1 MYHSYFGL
9 DEQAFSIAVNP
20 RYLYMS
26 SQHREALAHVLYG
39 VNSGGFVMLSG
50 EVGTGKTTI
59 IRCLLEQLPDN
70 ADLAV
75 ILNPSAT
82 ARDLLCSICEAFH
95 VPYEHNETSL
105 KVLMDKLSEFLV
117 ANHRRGRKSIVLIDE
132 AQLLK
137 VSTLEQV
144 RLLTNLET
152 NTQKLLQII
161 LVGQPELNDLLAK
174 PALRQLSQRITAR
187 YHLRPLS
194 EKEVAAYIK
203 HRLKIAG
210 MPAGRQ
216 PFPASIIRKIH
227 QTSRG
232 IPRIINVLCDRMLLG
247 AYSREATL
255 VDQSIFRQA
264 TVEVL
269 GRPKEPLRRWFD
281 KSWIV
286 VGAGGLGLLLLSSML
301 WLLLGGSRATE
312 REEQFVGE
320 GQIIRAQQVDAAL
333 LTQPAAN
340 ANAREPQFWMRDEAD
355 ALRELMQVSRISAV
369 GTDPCRAV
377 DQQGFACESQKVV
390 TWDDFR
396 QINRPAVLTIVT
408 PARYTAY
415 VVLVA
420 LKQGEAWVRVDG
432 DVQRISME
440 TLGTLW
446 NGEFTFVWRQ
456 PPGYSEAVGLGSS
469 DPLVSWVAQQ
479 FAFLD
484 GQAAPLARERYNTQL
499 QQRVKLFQRSQDLKD
514 DGVVGMQTLLRLN
527 EVLGLE
533 KSMSDMALT
542 MNDPG
547 RKTGG

>member
-82 ARDLLCSICEAFH
+82 ARDLLCSICDAFH
-95 VPYEHNETSL
+95 VPYEQNESSL

-117 ANHRRGRKSIVLIDE
+117 SNHRRGRKSIVLIDE

-203 HRLKIAG
+203 HRLKVAG

-269 GRPKEPLRRWFD
+269 GRPKEPMRRWAD
-281 KSWIV
+281 RSWVV
-286 VGAGGLGLLLLSSML
+286 VGAGGLGTLLLSGL
-301 WLLLGGSRATE
+301 FWLLLGGSRAAD
-312 REEQFVGE
+312 RDEQFVGE
-320 GQIIRAQQVDAAL
+320 GQIIRAQQTDAAL
-333 LTQPAAN
+333 LNRPAAN
-340 ANAREPQFWMRDEAD
+340 SREPQFWMRDKTE
-355 ALRELMQVSRISAV
+355 ALRELMQVSRITGIGV
-369 GTDPCRAV
+369 DPCQTV
-377 DQQGFACESQKVV
+377 DQQGFACETQKVV

-408 PARYTAY
+408 PARYTGY

-420 LKQGEAWVRVDG
+420 LKQGEAWVRVGG
-432 DVQRISME
+432 DVQRVSME
-440 TLGTLW
+440 SLGTLW
-446 NGEFTFVWRQ
+446 NGEFTFVWR
-456 PPGYSEAVGLGSS
+456 PPPAYSEAVGVGSS
-469 DPLVSWVAQQ
+469 DPLVGWVAQQ
-479 FAFLD
+479 FSFLD
-484 GQAAPLARERYNTQL
+484 GQTAPLARERFNTQL
-499 QQRVKLFQRSQDLKD
+499 QQRVKLFQRSQNLKD

-542 MNDPG
+542 MNDPR
-547 RKTGG
+547 RKSGG

>member
-59 IRCLLEQLPDN
+59 IRCLLEQLPEN

-82 ARDLLCSICEAFH
+82 ARDLMCSICDAFR
-95 VPYEHNETSL
+95 VPYERDETSL
-105 KVLMDKLSEFLV
+105 KVLMDKLSDFLV
-117 ANHRRGRKSIVLIDE
+117 ANHRRGRRSIVLIDE

-187 YHLRPLS
+187 YHLRPLN

-203 HRLKIAG
+203 HRLKVAG
-210 MPAGRQ
+210 MPTGRQ
-216 PFPASIIRKIH
+216 PFPVSIIRKIYV
-227 QTSRG
+227 TSRG
-232 IPRIINVLCDRMLLG
+232 IPRVINVLCDRMLLG

-269 GRPKEPLRRWFD
+269 GRPQEPLWRWFH
-281 KSWIV
+281 KNWIV
-286 VGAGGLGLLLLSSML
+286 VGAGVAGTLLLSGL
-301 WLLLGGSRATE
+301 FWLLLGGQSVDD
-312 REEQFVGE
+312 QDKQMVGE
-320 GQIIRAQQVDAAL
+320 GQIIRGAQADILPPTQAAR
-333 LTQPAAN
+333 ASRADYW
-340 ANAREPQFWMRDEAD
+340 FRDQSLAV
-355 ALRELMQVSRISAV
+355 RELLQLSDIPSQGM
-369 GTDPCRAV
+369 DPCWSLSEE
-377 DQQGFACESQKVV
+377 GLACENQKVT
-390 TWDDFR
+390 TWEEFQKID
-396 QINRPAVLTIVT
+396 RPAVLTITT
-408 PARYTAY
+408 PSRHTGY
-415 VVLVA
+415 VVLA
-420 LKQGEAWVRVDG
+420 AIRGGDGWVRNDG
-432 DVQRISME
+432 QLQRVSLE
-440 TLGTLW
+440 QLGKLW
-446 NGEFTFVWRQ
+446 NGEFVFVWRR
-456 PPGYSEAVGLGSS
+456 PPGFGEAIGLGASG
-469 DPLVSWVAQQ
+469 PLVTWVAEQ
-479 FAFLD
+479 FAQLD
-484 GQAAPLARERYNTQL
+484 GQQAPLARERFNTPL
-499 QQRVKLFQRSQDLKD
+499 QKRVKLFQQTENLQD
-514 DGVVGMQTLLRLN
+514 DGLVGLQTLLRLN
-527 EVLGLE
+527 EALGLE
-533 KSMSDMALT
+533 LSMSDMELT
-542 MNDPG
+542 MLG
-547 RKTGG
+547 SAQGAGG

>member
-82 ARDLLCSICEAFH
+82 ARDLLCSICDAFH
-95 VPYEHNETSL
+95 VPYEQNETSL

-117 ANHRRGRKSIVLIDE
+117 SNHRRGRKSIVLIDE

-203 HRLKIAG
+203 HRLKVAG

-269 GRPKEPLRRWFD
+269 GRTKEPMQRWFD
-281 KSWIV
+281 KSWLV
-286 VGAGGLGLLLLSSML
+286 VGAGGLGVLLLSGL
-301 WLLLGGSRATE
+301 FWLLLGGSRAAD
-312 REEQFVGE
+312 REEQLVGE
-320 GQIIRAQQVDAAL
+320 GQIIRARQTDAAL
-333 LTQPAAN
+333 LNRPAADS
-340 ANAREPQFWMRDEAD
+340 RQPQFWMQDKTE
-355 ALRELMQVSRISAV
+355 ALRELMQVSRITGIGA
-369 GTDPCRAV
+369 DPCRTV
-377 DQQGFACESQKVV
+377 DQQGFACETQKVV

-408 PARYTAY
+408 PARYSGY

-420 LKQGEAWVRVDG
+420 LKQGDAWVRMDG
-432 DVQRISME
+432 EVQRISME
-440 TLGTLW
+440 SLGTLW
-446 NGEFTFVWRQ
+446 NGEFTFVWRP

-469 DPLVSWVAQQ
+469 DPMVGWVAQQ

-484 GQAAPLARERYNTQL
+484 GQTAPLARERFNTQL
-499 QQRVKLFQRSQDLKD
+499 QQRVKLFQRSQNLKD

-542 MNDPG
+542 MNDP
-547 RKTGG
+547 RPKSGG